1 LFANQRETTLAST
14 VALVEQALTELGHA
28 PATSRLTGAGAT
40 HAWRIV
46 TGSAVTHVTVVDNS
60 EFPRL
65 RVASVVMTLDAKV
78 DRTALFA
85 HLLAENASLSGAAFA
100 TSGDQVLLI
109 SERSTLDLD
118 HSEVLDVIGR
128 VTTYADDH
136 DDALVARFGGRL
148 GAAPT

>member
-1 LFANQRETTLAST
+1 MTSLFANQRETTLAST
-14 VALVEQALTELGHA
+14 VALVEQALSELGHA

-46 TGSAVTHVTVVDNS
+46 TGSAVTHVTVVDHS

-85 HLLAENASLSGAAFA
+85 HLLEKNASENIPPRAIVALSRSSDWCGY
-100 TSGDQVLLI
+100 TSAPYLK
-109 SERSTLDLD
+109 STLL
-118 HSEVLDVIGR
+118 
-128 VTTYADDH
+128 TTNLSD
-136 DDALVARFGGRL
+136 
-148 GAAPT
+148 T